1 TSCKH
6 KVETFVEGSL
16 FTRPEVNLNSY
27 QVLALNEDATISVVD
42 PLFGFG
48 GSKLLAMLFLDSP
61 GEDWALAADKKRLF
75 VTLPDAGELAVAGT
89 DVWKVTANLPTGP
102 RPRRVAFQPDQ
113 GYLWVAWEGTG
124 KEPSGVDV
132 FDPRALTRAGRII
145 TGRGAHEIAF
155 SDDSRFAFV
164 TNRSDGTV
172 SVIDVSRLARLR
184 DVRTGTEPVSVAYTA
199 IGRAAWVTHEDG
211 TLVSLDGA
219 SPQPIVRLR
228 AEPGLGRIAFAPGGR
243 LGFVVN
249 PRTDRVHI
257 LDVSRGRIVQTAQV
271 EKEPD
276 LVAFSDELAYVR
288 HRGSETVLMI
298 PLGAVGQE
306 GAPVPV
312 VDFPGGQKPFG
323 QDAGPATAPGIV
335 QAPGAR
341 AVLVANPADR
351 VVYYY
356 KEGMAAPMGSFANY
370 SRQPRA
376 VLVIDRSLKE
386 RSPGVY
392 ETVTRLGR

>member
-75 VTLPDAGELAVAGT
+75 VTLPDAGKLAVADT
-89 DVWKVTANLPTGP
+89 EVWKVTANLPTGP

-132 FDPRALTRAGRII
+132 FDPRALTRVGRIV
-145 TGRGAHEIAF
+145 TGLGAHEIAF

-164 TNRSDGTV
+164 TNRAG
-172 SVIDVSRLARLR
+172 
-184 DVRTGTEPVSVAYTA
+184 
-199 IGRAAWVTHEDG
+199 G
-211 TLVSLDGA
+211 TLASLDGA
-219 SPQPIVRLR
+219 SREPLVRLR

-249 PRTDRVHI
+249 PRADRVHI
-257 LDVSRGRIVQTAQV
+257 LDVSRNRIVQTAQV

-298 PLGAVGQE
+298 PLGAVGRE
-306 GAPVPV
+306 GVPVPV

-323 QDAGPATAPGIV
+323 EEAGPATASGIV

-341 AVLVANPADR
+341 AVLVANPDDR
-351 VVYYY
+351 AVYFY